1 MSAVKIKSTE
11 HLEVSGFS
19 PTCQLFIR
27 PPSQLACLTG
37 KLILD
42 VLVVL
47 ARRAN
52 PAAAHFTFPYH
63 LIINIDGS
71 KKDVGSCCITCQ
83 AMTRDSKHS
92 GSGQH
97 KKVMRHRGMSK
108 SVMCLYHFFVRELQT
123 EFRKQ
128 GQLLLHSAPRE
139 AGNGAV
145 ICKAG

>member
-1 MSAVKIKSTE
+1 MQISAVKIKKTE

-19 PTCQLFIR
+19 PTCQVFIR

-42 VLVVL
+42 ILVVL
-47 ARRAN
+47 ACRAN

-71 KKDVGSCCITCQ
+71 KNNTGTSCITCHQ
-83 AMTRDSKHS
+83 KRLKTLRLRAALKSNEP
-92 GSGQH
+92 Q
-97 KKVMRHRGMSK
+97 GMSK
-108 SVMCLYHFFVRELQT
+108 SVMCFYHFFFLELQT

-139 AGNGAV
+139 AVTGTV